1 MSISPIQ
8 VACATMS
15 FQVNGG
21 AEIMSI
27 DVSGIKEGQRKMW
40 TIGDYPDIARTLTG
54 VAETILEHA
63 QAGPGTSLLD
73 VATGAGNVAIP
84 AALGGAD
91 VTGLDLTPRLLEV
104 ARERAVEMGARVS
117 FIEGDAEELPFDSDS
132 FDRVTSCFGVMFAPR
147 QELAAAELARV
158 ARPGGKIVFTA
169 WTPEGLNGRMF
180 RTVGSYMPT
189 PPPGIK
195 PPVMWGEE
203 DHVRSL
209 FEPTGLELAFERH
222 MVTFEHESATSWLEY
237 NERVLGPT
245 IMAKAALEPQ
255 GRWEALRE
263 ELVKLY
269 TDGNEAQDG
278 TFRARAEYL
287 LTVARVPA

>member
-1 MSISPIQ
+1 
-8 VACATMS
+8 
-15 FQVNGG
+15 
-21 AEIMSI
+21 MSI
-27 DVSGIKEGQRKMW
+27 DVSGIKDGQRRMW
-40 TIGDYPDIARTLTG
+40 TAGDYPDIARLLTG
-54 VAETILEHA
+54 VAELILA
-63 QAGPGTSLLD
+63 RADAGPGSSLLD

-84 AALGGAD
+84 AALGGAS

-104 ARERAVEMGARVS
+104 ARERAAEAGVEVS
-117 FIEGDAEELPFDSDS
+117 FIEGDAEALPFESDS

-158 ARPGGKIVFTA
+158 ARPGATIVIAA

-180 RTVGSYMPT
+180 KTVGSYMPAL
-189 PPPGIK
+189 PPGLR

-209 FEPTGLELAFERH
+209 FEPVGAELAFERH
-222 MVTFEHESATSWLEY
+222 MVTFEHESTGSWLEY

-255 GRWEALRE
+255 GRWDGLRE
-263 ELVKLY
+263 ELIELY
-269 TDGNEAQDG
+269 TEGNEAEDG

-287 LTVARVPA
+287 LTVARMPA